1 MSTKTKFTSIFSTED
16 TPAEEVSALLALTA
30 ELAPD
35 AGSDLNWAEL
45 QNACPSIGYSRGW
58 LIARRFQ
65 LEQHSPEVCERL
77 VKAGKADAE
86 TQRAHGNKFHH
97 ARMNLQLSWGEIAV
111 RFGVPESYVRACFK
125 LAGVEKD
132 LGLRIGKGGRFAYGD
147 PTLYLE
153 NRKAEGAQIPVDVK
167 GRPRLE
173 QLLNYKQEDAPSGTT
188 NAAQRGKTISTIV
201 KLMALRA
208 DKATPKEQHEAI
220 DAKVADLMAKHNITV
235 ADISKWRAA
244 RAAKG
249 KAA

>member
-1 MSTKTKFTSIFSTED
+1 MTTKTNYASIFSTEE
-16 TPAEEVSALLALTA
+16 TPAAEVSALLALTA

-35 AGSDLNWAEL
+35 AGSELNWAEL
-45 QNACPSIGYSRGW
+45 QNACPNIGYSRGW

-77 VKAGKADAE
+77 SKAGAKDEE
-86 TQRAHGNKFHH
+86 TQRAHGKKFHH

-111 RFGVPESYVRACFK
+111 RFGVPESYVRSCFK
-125 LAGVEKD
+125 KAGVEKD

-147 PTLYLE
+147 PTLYLD
-153 NRKAEGAQIPVDVK
+153 NRKAEGAQIPVDIK
-167 GRPRLE
+167 GRPQVE
-173 QLLNYKQEDAPSGTT
+173 QLLNYKQDDTGKTT
-188 NAAQRGKTISTIV
+188 NAAARGKTISTIV

-208 DKATPKEQHEAI
+208 DKATPVEQHEAI

-235 ADISKWRAA
+235 ADISKWKAA